1 MIDCAK
7 DLARY
12 HDDQVTLSVPQQTT
26 MRERRDINRQRLKA
40 GLTATG
46 KPQPYLIASQG
57 SYAMK
62 TMVQSVVADIDIDD
76 GVYFEA
82 TQLVGAQGAAMS
94 ALQVRQMLANALT
107 DSSGNFNKQPEV
119 RDNCV
124 RIYYADGYH
133 IDVPGYRRKAPAG
146 LLMAEHLE
154 LASVD
159 WKPADARAVTDWF
172 EGEVK
177 RLSPVNDVDQ
187 LRRVVRMLK
196 KFVRN
201 RPSWKGKTASGFCIT
216 KLVTERFSP
225 NSARD
230 DLALRHTASA
240 IYQRLL
246 ESTVVHHPIID
257 ENITSG
263 NPDPK
268 TAYFRDRLV
277 ESLRHL
283 EVLDNSTCS
292 RPDARKA
299 WDKFFATDWFS
310 KLPDDGGS
318 KGPSGSGG
326 PYIVGG
332 ATPPAVEKKGG
343 HGYA

>member
-12 HDDQVTLSVPQQTT
+12 HDDQVALPVSQRTE
-26 MRERRDINRQRLKA
+26 MRERRNINRKRLKV
-40 GLTATG
+40 GLAAAG

-62 TMVQSVVADIDIDD
+62 TMVQSTVADIDIDD

-82 TQLVGAQGAAMS
+82 AQLVGTQGAAVS
-94 ALQVRQMLANALT
+94 ALQVRQMLASALA
-107 DSSGNFNKQPEV
+107 DRSSNFNKQPEV
-119 RDNCV
+119 RDNCARV
-124 RIYYADGYH
+124 FYADGYH
-133 IDVPGYRRKAPAG
+133 IDMPGYRRESPAG
-146 LLMAEHLE
+146 LLTVERLE
-154 LASVD
+154 LASLD

-177 RLSPVNDVDQ
+177 RLSPSDDDDQ
-187 LRRVVRMLK
+187 LRRVVRLLK

-201 RPSWKGKTASGFCIT
+201 RPSWKGLVASGFCIT

-225 NSARD
+225 SSARD

-240 IYQRLL
+240 IYRRLL
-246 ESTVVHHPIID
+246 DSTVVRHPIVA
-257 ENITSG
+257 ENITTG

-268 TAYFRDRLV
+268 TTYLRDRLA
-277 ESLRHL
+277 ENLRHL
-283 EVLDNSTCS
+283 EVLDSSTCS
-292 RPDARKA
+292 CPDARKA

-310 KLPDDGGS
+310 NLPDDSGS

-326 PYIVGG
+326 PYITVGG
-332 ATPPAVEKKGG
+332 TPPAVEKKGG